1 MSREQ
6 GTFVF
11 TIYGVQRK
19 EGKRRTIR
27 IGTCASE
34 SEALSMIDAAMYYC
48 DQVYARDDEG
58 PVQHLKVSVDML
70 YPSMPLA
77 PRP

>member
-1 MSREQ
+1 
-6 GTFVF
+6 VF

-34 SEALSMIDAAMYYC
+34 SDALSMIDAAKYHC
-48 DQVYARDDEG
+48 DQVYAKDDEG

-70 YPSMPLA
+70 YPSSPLD
-77 PRP
+77 PQR